1 MSTFESLTMEESSLN
16 HQNGVQMA
24 PQGGSVP
31 NNKQGEEGNP
41 KAQYSIPGILHFIQ
55 HEWARFELERSQWE
69 VDRAE
74 LQVHIVVARYARC
87 PNLLF
92 RFLTFK
98 RLTVTGNVIF
108 FCYRK
113 CNIMRYTLV

>member
-31 NNKQGEEGNP
+31 NNKQGEEANP

-74 LQVHIVVARYARC
+74 LQVHC
-87 PNLLF
+87 LLMKKECEVCKSF
-92 RFLTFK
+92 ISLFNFFLKGQLSMTF
-98 RLTVTGNVIF
+98 LSYLIN
-108 FCYRK
+108 
-113 CNIMRYTLV
+113 

>member
-1 MSTFESLTMEESSLN
+1 MEESSLN

-31 NNKQGEEGNP
+31 NNKQGEETNA

-74 LQVHIVVARYARC
+74 LQV
-87 PNLLF
+87 
-92 RFLTFK
+92 
-98 RLTVTGNVIF
+98 VIF
-108 FCYRK
+108 LNQLFFSFINQLFINNCFVVYVCR
-113 CNIMRYTLV
+113 RV